1 MTILEEARRDMKE
14 WPQLRLGQAVFNI
27 AHGRCPQVRHLT
39 GTALDPFYHDDRI
52 DAFLAR
58 IKELFG
64 VQ

>member
-1 MTILEEARRDMKE
+1 MTILEEAKADMKK
-14 WPQLRLGQAVFNI
+14 WPHLRLGQAVFNA
-27 AHGRCPQVRHLT
+27 AHRRNPLVIRLT
-39 GTALDPFYHDDRI
+39 ASIVDPFYHDDRI